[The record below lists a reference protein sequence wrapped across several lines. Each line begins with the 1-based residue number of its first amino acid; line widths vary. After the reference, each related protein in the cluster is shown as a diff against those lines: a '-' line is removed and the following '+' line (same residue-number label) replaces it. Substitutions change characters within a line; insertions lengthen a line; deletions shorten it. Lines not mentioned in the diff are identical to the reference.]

1 MWVDEDF
8 ILSSPGHFGFLE
20 HFLGSVLEQFLV
32 QLGMGV
38 FAQGIGL
45 PVGHFIRVA
54 VHLFV
59 WGWPQHILEFLDT
72 FWNLDF
78 SSSCNGHFR
87 AWCRSVGHFIR
98 ARFLIYCANVCRLP
112 FIDCLGSLQLAAGM
126 SRNDTEH
133 DDIDDFD
140 DEEDAFNFLDC

>member
-59 WGWPQHILEFLDT
+59 WGCPQHIWEFFGIWTSAVPAMGIFVHGVGRWDT
-72 FWNLDF
+72 L
-78 SSSCNGHFR
+78 
-87 AWCRSVGHFIR
+87 
-98 ARFLIYCANVCRLP
+98 
-112 FIDCLGSLQLAAGM
+112 LGLV
-126 SRNDTEH
+126 
-133 DDIDDFD
+133 F
-140 DEEDAFNFLDC
+140 